1 CWRSTCATCAPPRPP
16 GRARRPAAATAP
28 ELVRTD
34 TLGEPLAWF
43 DAEQAALVHIVE
55 RASELGLADTAV
67 RLATAL
73 CSSSFAV
80 ENHFHHWWRTH
91 TAALEAARRAGDL
104 SGQGLLL
111 SGLGWLRSEQDRLDE
126 ASDYYAQALQA
137 YTEVDDGHGKA
148 VTRLMLSSVRR
159 EQARLPEAL
168 ELLGQALPVL
178 SELGDPRA
186 EARGYHGRGMVLT
199 ELGRLP
205 EALTELEHALAR
217 YRALPDDHGVAL
229 VLRST
234 GIVHRAAGRLAEAER
249 ACARGLDLLRGVGD
263 RLMIAYAT
271 QALVKVHLRQ
281 GRRDTAEL
289 HAELEDALATCR
301 EMQDGFG
308 QALMLRT
315 LGELDLVRGEPESA
329 RRHLELALTW
339 CDALSLPLWRARNLR
354 DLAAAQLALG
364 RRPESD
370 ATHAEAQALFA
381 RYGAREA
388 GEPRLP
394 VKAASGKAVF
404 TEHH

>member
-1 CWRSTCATCAPPRPP
+1 
-16 GRARRPAAATAP
+16 
-28 ELVRTD
+28 
-34 TLGEPLAWF
+34 
-43 DAEQAALVHIVE
+43 
-55 RASELGLADTAV
+55 
-67 RLATAL
+67 
-73 CSSSFAV
+73 
-80 ENHFHHWWRTH
+80 
-91 TAALEAARRAGDL
+91 
-104 SGQGLLL
+104 
-111 SGLGWLRSEQDRLDE
+111 
-126 ASDYYAQALQA
+126 
-137 YTEVDDGHGKA
+137 
-148 VTRLMLSSVRR
+148 MLSSVRR